1 MSKTSALREMIK
13 NMESQMHIEGPPLQ
27 PKVHTVELRLGT
39 IEIPLEVAPGLAYA
53 MASERT
59 KSEKAFV
66 RDLIIRAAK
75 RHLRKVAELGL
86 EVPQVN
92 DAKGEDIES
101 IAEAVSEP
109 KRQHAATD
117 PISSQETATPPQ
129 GEPREEPARSTAEPA
144 VTRSSAPPERNTE
157 ANKTEPEENP
167 CEEHPEIQK
176 KRRLFSLN

>member
-86 EVPQVN
+86 EVPQQVN

-117 PISSQETATPPQ
+117 PLSSQETATHPQ

-144 VTRSSAPPERNTE
+144 VTSSSAAPERNTE
-157 ANKTEPEENP
+157 ANKT
-167 CEEHPEIQK
+167 IQK
-176 KRRLFSLN
+176 KMRLFSLN